1 MMGKEPA
8 TGEEIVSYCTKCK
21 LDLDH
26 TIVAM
31 KEDKVARVVCRT
43 CNGEHNYRDRSKKK
57 ATAAK
62 KASTKKTTTP
72 TKRRSSAKNPETLWK
87 AALENTQRAEVPYNM
102 SKAFKI
108 NDIILHKTFGK
119 GVVLETAARKMTLIF
134 EDKERKLVSSN
145 H

>member
-1 MMGKEPA
+1 MGKIPA

-26 TIVAM
+26 TIVAI
-31 KEDKVARVVCRT
+31 KEEKVARVVCRT

-57 ATAAK
+57 APAK
-62 KASTKKTTTP
+62 KSTT
-72 TKRRSSAKNPETLWK
+72 TKRRSSAKDPETLWK

-108 NDIILHKTFGK
+108 NDIVLHKTFGK

-134 EDKERKLVSSN
+134 EDKERMLVSSN
-145 H
+145 L

>member
-1 MMGKEPA
+1 MVKVPA

-31 KEDKVARVVCRT
+31 KEDKVARVICRT

-57 ATAAK
+57 TPAK
-62 KASTKKTTTP
+62 KTAKTP
-72 TKRRSSAKNPETLWK
+72 TKRRSAKDPETLWK

-102 SKAFKI
+102 EKSFKI
-108 NDIILHKTFGK
+108 NDIVLHKTFGK
-119 GVVLETAARKMTLIF
+119 GVVLETAPRKMTLIF
-134 EDKERKLVSSN
+134 EDKERKLVSTN

>member
-1 MMGKEPA
+1 MANKPT
-8 TGEEIVSYCTKCK
+8 TGDEIVSYCTKCK

-57 ATAAK
+57 VPAK
-62 KASTKKTTTP
+62 TKSTTP
-72 TKRRSSAKNPETLWK
+72 KKKRSTAKDPETLWK
-87 AALENTQRAEVPYNM
+87 AALEKTQRAEVPYNM

-108 NDIILHKTFGK
+108 DDIVLHKTFGK
-119 GVVLETAARKMTLIF
+119 GVVLLTAARKMTLIF
-134 EDKERKLVSSN
+134 EDKERMLVSSN
-145 H
+145 N